1 MSGLMAASGVHRQR
15 VLASPGAVVV
25 AESLGAKV
33 LHVWLQNRHQT
44 LYPLTVNLRTMEPRD
59 AALLAQM
66 MAVALLAGGPK
77 LETERAE
84 AAAAW
89 LASVGADE
97 AAQATLHAALAT
109 PPPLSR
115 LLHEIQQTDIA
126 AYAYVVALA
135 AGQRDPAGQLF
146 LDYLAVRLGL
156 PASVVRSANR
166 RYRGSRISRPAGR
179 Y

>member
-1 MSGLMAASGVHRQR
+1 MAAGLRR
-15 VLASPGAVVV
+15 PRPLASPGAVVV

-33 LHVWLQNRHQT
+33 LHAWLQNRHQT
-44 LYPLTVNLRTMEPRD
+44 LYPLAVNFRTIEPGQ

-66 MAVALLAGGPK
+66 MAVALLADAPP
-77 LETERAE
+77 LDPAQAE

-89 LASVGADE
+89 LRSVGADD
-97 AAQATLHAALAT
+97 AAQAALRAALEA

-115 LLHEIQQTDIA
+115 LLHEVQQADAA

-135 AGQRDPAGQLF
+135 AGGRDLASRLF
-146 LDYLAVRLGL
+146 LDYLAARLGL

-166 RYRGSRISRPAGR
+166 RYRR
-179 Y
+179 